1 MDKPYS
7 IVLAD
12 SHAMFRQGIKKII
25 EENPELKVIAELGD
39 GLELSD
45 YFNKNAIPDMVI
57 LDISMPNMSGIEATA
72 EIKKNY
78 PEIKVLILTIHN
90 DKEYMNRALAVGP
103 MVTYSRMK
111 RAPNSFLPYPPSGTE
126 KITFV
131 LSCGGLSLKTQSF
144 HKILEESHPSIFP
157 NQDVK
162 FSVLWAFRQT

>member
-1 MDKPYS
+1 M
-7 IVLAD
+7 
-12 SHAMFRQGIKKII
+12 MFRQGIKKII

-90 DKEYMNRALAVGP
+90 DKEYMNRALA
-103 MVTYSRMK
+103 
-111 RAPNSFLPYPPSGTE
+111 AGTNGY
-126 KITFV
+126 
-131 LSCGGLSLKTQSF
+131 LLKDEAGSELFSAISTIRHGENYICPLMRWF
-144 HKILEESHPSIFP
+144 ES
-157 NQDVK
+157 
-162 FSVLWAFRQT
+162 